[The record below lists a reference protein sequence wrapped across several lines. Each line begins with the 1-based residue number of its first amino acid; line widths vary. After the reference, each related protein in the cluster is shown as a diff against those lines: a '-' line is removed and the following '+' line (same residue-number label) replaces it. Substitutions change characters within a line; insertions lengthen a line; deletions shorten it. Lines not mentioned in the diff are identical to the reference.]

1 MTDPGGFER
10 QYIVRGAKSEDLF
23 AGFEIDGTLGPIRG
37 EVFRAH
43 NPEGTVV
50 ICHGFKG
57 FAHWGFFPHL
67 AREIRNAGLNAITF
81 DFSGSGMGADRE
93 NATEEN
99 RFTDNTFSAELAD
112 LDRVIVAMRAGGW
125 ITGKYGLFGHSR
137 GGGIAILR
145 AGLDADVG
153 ALVTWASIST
163 VRRWDDAE
171 AKAWRARGFTEI
183 ENSRTRQVFKLGTAL
198 LDDVDKNASG
208 KLDIEAAASRVKA
221 PWLILH
227 GKADETVLPA
237 EGERLHAAAKGSTLR
252 VIEGNHGFDAKH
264 PLTEVP
270 PNLVNAVSQTV
281 SFFQT
286 NLTGA

>member
-67 AREIRNAGLNAITF
+67 ARELRNAGLNAITF
-81 DFSGSGMGADRE
+81 DFSGSGIGADRE
-93 NATEEN
+93 NVTEEKK
-99 RFTDNTFSAELAD
+99 FTENTFSAELAD
-112 LDRVIVAMRAGGW
+112 LERVIVAMRAGGW

-145 AGLDADVG
+145 AGSNADVG
-153 ALVTWASIST
+153 ALVTWA
-163 VRRWDDAE
+163 
-171 AKAWRARGFTEI
+171 
-183 ENSRTRQVFKLGTAL
+183 
-198 LDDVDKNASG
+198 
-208 KLDIEAAASRVKA
+208 
-221 PWLILH
+221 
-227 GKADETVLPA
+227 
-237 EGERLHAAAKGSTLR
+237 
-252 VIEGNHGFDAKH
+252 
-264 PLTEVP
+264 
-270 PNLVNAVSQTV
+270 
-281 SFFQT
+281 
-286 NLTGA
+286 